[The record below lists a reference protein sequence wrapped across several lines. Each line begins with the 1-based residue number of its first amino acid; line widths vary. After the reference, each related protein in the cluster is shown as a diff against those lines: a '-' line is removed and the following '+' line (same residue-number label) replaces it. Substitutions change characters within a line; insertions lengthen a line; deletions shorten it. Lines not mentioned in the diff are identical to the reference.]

1 MSRTAKWVLTAIV
14 LGLMAFMVYNSM
26 ARVQKHCEVCVV
38 FNGRRNCARAAGGSE
53 GEARQGAQTTACGTL
68 ASGMDESIRCQN
80 TPPQTASCSTN

>member
-1 MSRTAKWVLTAIV
+1 MSKKAKWTLTLIV
-14 LGLMAFMVYNSM
+14 LALMGFMVYSSM
-26 ARVQKHCEVCVV
+26 ARVQKRCEVCVV

-80 TPPQTASCSTN
+80 TPPQTSSCSTN

>member
-1 MSRTAKWVLTAIV
+1 MSKKAKWTLTLIV
-14 LGLMAFMVYNSM
+14 LALMGFMVYSSM
-26 ARVQKHCEVCVV
+26 ARVQKRCEVCVV

-80 TPPQTASCSTN
+80 TPPQSSSCSTN